1 LAKRRKIQPTLRLYL
16 HPQNPEPRLVKQL
29 VEKLNAGALI
39 VLPTDTVYAF
49 VTLAK
54 SKDSVAQI
62 HRIKDLPKHKALT
75 LYCRDFS
82 QMSAYVRTQGNQL
95 FRLMK
100 DILPGPYTLIFDAAK
115 SLPHYAVTKQ
125 NTVGIRI
132 VQHPLI
138 AALLAQLELPLI
150 GSSLDMAPEEMHDF
164 EEVADRYENRV
175 EAVIE
180 CGPITARYSTILD
193 VRDWPPTV
201 IREGLGP
208 VPEGV
213 S

>member
-1 LAKRRKIQPTLRLYL
+1 MRLYL

-29 VEKLNAGALI
+29 VEKLNGGALI

-49 VTLAK
+49 VTLPK

-62 HRIKDLPKHKALT
+62 HRIKDLPKQKALT

-100 DILPGPYTLIFDAAK
+100 EILPGPYTLIFDAAK

-132 VQHPLI
+132 VEHPLI

-150 GSSLDMAPEEMHDF
+150 GSSLDMPPEEMHDF
-164 EEVADRYENRV
+164 EEIADRYENRV
-175 EAVIE
+175 EAVVE
-180 CGPITARYSTILD
+180 CGPVTAQYSTILD
-193 VRDWPPTV
+193 VRDWPPTL
-201 IREGLGP
+201 IREGLGAMP
-208 VPEGV
+208 DGLLR
-213 S
+213 